1 MSLLALQPD
10 LLQTRALPGGLIKGC
25 LAVSTPFGMRSSDTA
40 VPSEVLQ
47 LSRQALLRDPND
59 AAAAS
64 PLTHVSSQAPKFL
77 ITIGQNDFPFIREQ
91 APVMRAALEAAGN
104 AVVYQD
110 LAGHDHFATS
120 ERCVDPG
127 HPWLEAMV
135 DIIGLAD
142 QKGE

>member
-10 LLQTRALPGGLIKGC
+10 LLQARALPRGVIKGC
-25 LAVSTPFGMRSSDTA
+25 FAVSTPFGIRPSDT
-40 VPSEVLQ
+40 VIPSEVLE

-59 AAAAS
+59 AADAS
-64 PLTHVSSQAPKFL
+64 PLTHVSSNAPQFV

-91 APVMRAALEAAGN
+91 APVMRAEFEAAGN
-104 AVVYQD
+104 AVVYQE

-127 HPWLEAMV
+127 HPWLGAVV
-135 DIIGLAD
+135 DLIGLAD
-142 QKGE
+142 PKHE